1 MKNNKYEGASI
12 GQLKLELAITII
24 VAVIVICMMIM
35 GIVMAIRQ
43 QENFDRVVETLENS
57 NQATRIALRCMIK

>member
-1 MKNNKYEGASI
+1 MKNKYEGATM

-24 VAVIVICMMIM
+24 FAVLVAIMMCV

-43 QENFDRVVETLENS
+43 QENFERTMETLEN
-57 NQATRIALRCMIK
+57 TRQTMRTMLR